1 MELKQI
7 VDAAL
12 NEDMPNGDITTD
24 SLGIEVKH
32 GRARL
37 LAKEDLVLSGSMP
50 FEKTLKTVEP
60 NCQIQW
66 YFRDGDLVLR
76 AQTIAVIE
84 GNLVQILK
92 GERVALNFLGH
103 LSGIATF
110 TKCFVN
116 ELGKSKTKLLDTR
129 KTLPL
134 FRDLE
139 KQAVVHGGGN
149 NHRKNL
155 SDAIMIKNNHI
166 AMIGGMG
173 KAVSAIRQRTSK
185 PIEVEA
191 RTLEEVKQAINLNI
205 DRILLDNMPDPL
217 LKEAL
222 QLIPKSISTEASGN
236 MTLARIKTIASLGLN
251 YISVGAITHS
261 APVADVSLH
270 FDWEK
275 S

>member
-7 VDAAL
+7 VDEAL
-12 NEDMPNGDITTD
+12 KEDMPEGDLTTD
-24 SLGIEVKH
+24 SLGVAVKN

-37 LAKEDLVLSGSMP
+37 LAKEDLVLSGTAP
-50 FEKTLKTVEP
+50 FAETIKSVEP
-60 NCQIQW
+60 KCSIQW
-66 YFRDGDLVLR
+66 YFKDGDLVLR
-76 AQTIAVIE
+76 AQTIAVVE
-84 GNLVQILK
+84 GNLVQVLK

-116 ELGKSKTKLLDTR
+116 ELGKVKTKLLDTR

-134 FRDLE
+134 FRSLE
-139 KQAVVHGGGN
+139 KQAVVHGGGY

-155 SDAIMIKNNHI
+155 SDAIMVKNNHI
-166 AMIGGMG
+166 AMMGGMS
-173 KAVSAIRQRTSK
+173 KAVEAIRKSTNK

-191 RTLEEVKQAINLNI
+191 RTLEEVKQAININI
-205 DRILLDNMPDPL
+205 DRILLDNMPDAL

-236 MTLARIKTIASLGLN
+236 MTVERIKTIASLGLN

-261 APVADVSLH
+261 APSADVSLH

-275 S
+275 T

>member
-1 MELKQI
+1 MEIKQLVDEALK
-7 VDAAL
+7 
-12 NEDMPNGDITTD
+12 EDMPDGDLTTD
-24 SLGIEVKH
+24 SLGIKTKN

-37 LAKEDLVLSGSMP
+37 LAKEDLVLSGSAP
-50 FEKTLKTVEP
+50 FEQTIKALDP
-60 NCQIQW
+60 NCKIQW
-66 YFRDGDLVLR
+66 YFKDGDMVLR

-84 GNLVQILK
+84 GNLVQVLK

-103 LSGIATF
+103 LSGIASF

-134 FRDLE
+134 FRELE

-155 SDAIMIKNNHI
+155 SDAIMVKNNHI
-166 AMIGGMG
+166 AMMGGMT
-173 KAVSAIRQRTSK
+173 KAVESIRKTTTK

-191 RTLEEVKQAINLNI
+191 RTLEEVKQAVSLNV
-205 DRILLDNMPDPL
+205 DRILLDNMPDAL
-217 LKEAL
+217 VKECL
-222 QLIPKSISTEASGN
+222 ELIPKNISTEASGN
-236 MTLARIKTIASLGLN
+236 MTVARMKTIASLGLN

-275 S
+275 T

>member
-7 VDAAL
+7 IDAAL
-12 NEDMPNGDITTD
+12 KEDMPDGDLTTE
-24 SLGIEVKH
+24 SLGVAAKI

-37 LAKEDLVLSGSMP
+37 LAKEDLVLSGTIP
-50 FEKTLKTVEP
+50 FEETLKTLEP
-60 NCQIQW
+60 QCKIQW
-66 YFRDGDLVLR
+66 YFKDGDLVLR

-103 LSGIATF
+103 LLGIATF

-116 ELGKSKTKLLDTR
+116 ELGKSKTQLLDTR

-134 FRDLE
+134 FRELE
-139 KQAVVHGGGN
+139 KQAVVHGGGY

-155 SDAIMIKNNHI
+155 SDAIMVKNNHI
-166 AMIGGMG
+166 AMMGGMG
-173 KAVSAIRQRTSK
+173 KAVEAIRKITPK

-191 RTLEEVKQAINLNI
+191 RTLEEVKQAVALNI
-205 DRILLDNMPDPL
+205 DRILLDNMPDVL

-222 QLIPKSISTEASGN
+222 SIIPKSIATEASGN
-236 MTLARIKTIASLGLN
+236 MTVARMKTIASLGLN

-275 S
+275 K

>member
-1 MELKQI
+1 MELKQL
-7 VDAAL
+7 VDEAL
-12 NEDMPNGDITTD
+12 KEDMPEGDLTTD
-24 SLGIEVKH
+24 SLGVEVKP

-37 LAKEDLVLSGSMP
+37 FAKEDLVLSGTSP
-50 FEKTLKTVEP
+50 FEQTMKSIEP
-60 NCQIQW
+60 HCKMQW
-66 YFRDGDLVLR
+66 YFKDGDLILR

-116 ELGKSKTKLLDTR
+116 ELGKAKTKLLDTR

-139 KQAVVHGGGN
+139 KQAVVHGGGY

-155 SDAIMIKNNHI
+155 SDAIMVKNNHI
-166 AMIGGMG
+166 AMMGGVT
-173 KAVSAIRQRTSK
+173 KAVEAIRKKTAK
-185 PIEVEA
+185 PIEVET
-191 RTLEEVKQAINLNI
+191 RTLEEVKIAIDLNV
-205 DRILLDNMPDPL
+205 DRILLDNMPDTL
-217 LKEAL
+217 LREAL
-222 QLIPKSISTEASGN
+222 EIIPKSIATEASGN
-236 MTLARIKTIASLGLN
+236 MTVERIKTIASLGLT

-261 APVADVSLH
+261 APSADVSLH

-275 S
+275 T